1 MTGASIG
8 VCHRRLISFR
18 TKDSLLL
25 PLQQVGHPEQEL
37 NNGSHT
43 KRSIPLQRDSCRYAS
58 RCSHISDVPLLN
70 VVFFCLLGFPIPGQ
84 TTVYDESQTIDLETV
99 PLNGGFLVK
108 TLVLSIDPYMRSKMR
123 DPSIQSYT
131 VRDLSNSS
139 LTKQTLL
146 TPALPARICLERTV
160 CTGEPILPGCLSHS
174 SPSVDCTGSAWRSS
188 SAPRTLHSTPE
199 TTFTASTVSVPK
211 ISHDVSFLSSGS
223 QRSSSTRSRQTPR
236 STV

>member
-58 RCSHISDVPLLN
+58 SCSHISDVPLLN

-131 VRDLSNSS
+131 VCDLS
-139 LTKQTLL
+139 T
-146 TPALPARICLERTV
+146 
-160 CTGEPILPGCLSHS
+160 
-174 SPSVDCTGSAWRSS
+174 
-188 SAPRTLHSTPE
+188 
-199 TTFTASTVSVPK
+199 
-211 ISHDVSFLSSGS
+211 
-223 QRSSSTRSRQTPR
+223 SSSTEQT
-236 STV
+236 